1 MRQQEQGKKV
11 QLKLDRV
18 QEIRNHILL
27 DYQKDMVNFMDKRAG
42 VLHYADMGL
51 GKTLTT
57 LTSVFSKQA
66 LPCLIVCPKFALS
79 VWEAELRKWFDA
91 PSVIYTGTP
100 KQREKLWKEYHTTGT
115 KFLITNY
122 EMVEEVAFR
131 SGYDVNAKSR
141 YRALLTKEKYQWKG
155 LICDEIHSGG
165 LFNYKTI
172 KFKSISRLA
181 RNIPARYLLSG
192 TPYRQ
197 GCIDFYGP
205 LHIADPVTFDSYW
218 PFVTKYCV
226 RTKTPFG
233 IQIER
238 NPANI
243 PAFRQMVRQYM
254 IRMTK
259 EEVLHQ
265 IPGKIRQTLWVEM
278 SKEQQKVYDELTA
291 ELMTFIDD
299 TGELLMTPSQ
309 LTLAMRQRQILACPQ
324 VLGLSKRGAAI
335 DTIIEHSHLSLDVDA
350 PVVVF
355 TPFRKAIPHLEEAF
369 IEEYGNNLEIYKI
382 TGGLTANEFGNQWK
396 SFQNSKRKRVLLCV
410 IKSGASFQ
418 ATAASTAY
426 FLGAEYD
433 FNLNVQAEDR
443 LNRLGQTKLVNIYYV
458 MHKNTVDEAVA
469 AKLNEKNTAANWVIG
484 TQAEY
489 LQMLKRL
496 KYHG

>member
-1 MRQQEQGKKV
+1 MNRA
-11 QLKLDRV
+11 
-18 QEIRNHILL
+18 QEIIDHTLL
-27 DYQKDMVNFMDKRAG
+27 EYQKNMVSFMSTRKG

-57 LTSVFSKQA
+57 LTSVFQKESF
-66 LPCLIVCPKFALS
+66 PCLIVCPKFALS
-79 VWEAELRKWFDA
+79 VWEAELQKWFNEPA
-91 PSVIYTGTP
+91 LIYTGTP
-100 KQREKLWKEYHTTGT
+100 KQREKIWHDYHTTGT
-115 KFLITNY
+115 RFLITNY
-122 EMVEEVAFR
+122 EMVEEVAFK
-131 SGYDVNAKSR
+131 SGYDVATKSR
-141 YRALLTKEKYQWKG
+141 YKKCLAKTQYKWKG
-155 LICDEIHSGG
+155 LICDEIHAGG
-165 LFNYKTI
+165 LFNYKTQ
-172 KFKSISRLA
+172 KFKVISKLA
-181 RNIPARYLLSG
+181 RTVENKYLLSG

-205 LHIADPVTFDSYW
+205 LHIADPTTFPSYW
-218 PFVTKYCV
+218 PFVTQYCV
-226 RTKTPFG
+226 RTQSPFG

-243 PAFRQMVRQYM
+243 QQFRKMIGQYM

-278 SKEQQKVYDELTA
+278 NKEQRKIYDELTE
-291 ELMTFIDD
+291 ELMAFVDNS
-299 TGELLMTPSQ
+299 GELLMSPNQ
-309 LTLAMRQRQILACPQ
+309 LTLAIRQRQILACPQ
-324 VLGLSKRGAAI
+324 VLGLAKRGAAI
-335 DTIIEHSHLSLDVDA
+335 DMIIEHSHLSIDDNA

-355 TPFRKAIPHLEEAF
+355 TPFRRAVPLLEEAF
-369 IEEYGNNLEIYKI
+369 KEEYGEELEIYKI
-382 TGGLTANEFGNQWK
+382 TGGLTADEFGYQWK
-396 SFQNSKRKRVLLCV
+396 TFQNSKKKRVLLCV

-458 MHKNTVDEAVA
+458 MHKGTVDEAVV

-489 LQMLKRL
+489 LRMLKQL
-496 KYHG
+496 KYRK